1 MEVTGFLLMT
11 LIILLIILFVLCL
24 FYKIIASCLTKCV
37 TEPPMKIMMT
47 RQIEAVDQIFCM

>member
-24 FYKIIASCLTKCV
+24 FFMNVVSFIAKCV
-37 TEPPMKIMMT
+37 TKSPKKIMMT
-47 RQIEAVDQIFCM
+47 R